1 MVWVSMVKPLWIT
14 SFKSVCPKIFMS
26 SRVKGI
32 FLINKSYVSAID
44 KTTVAS
50 CLEVSKKKPDCV

>member
-1 MVWVSMVKPLWIT
+1 MVWVSMFKPLWIA
-14 SFKSVCPKIFMS
+14 SFKSVCPKICMS

-32 FLINKSYVSAID
+32 FLISKSYVSVID

-50 CLEVSKKKPDCV
+50 CLEVSKKTPDCV